1 MINRLATRIVRFADG
16 NSRSLRE
23 RTRPRSVLPA
33 RWSQLFGHL
42 AVFSFVVVLISGV
55 LLSLWFEPS
64 MRQVVYDGG
73 YTPLRGVS
81 MSQAYA
87 STLDISFEVR
97 GGLLVRQIH
106 HWASLLFV
114 SALSAHLLRLF
125 VTGAFRGWRRLS
137 WLFVL
142 ALLVLG
148 MVEAYF
154 GHLLPDDLLS
164 GTSLRVT
171 EGYLLAIPVVG
182 TYLAS
187 LVYGGEFPGDVVI
200 PVLNAAHVVVMP
212 IVIVAVFVGYLRA
225 IRRRQTRPVPS
236 VTMTAAESTVV
247 RHEAARMGGLALL
260 VFGVIVV
267 MAATIQVNPVWLW
280 GPADPAQ
287 ASAGSQ
293 PPWYLGFLDGAVR
306 LMPAWDLHVIGHE
319 LNLSVIVPVMV
330 LPGVVLGTLALYP
343 WFEQYVTRDR
353 RDPDVLDRPRTM
365 PVRTGLAA
373 AFVAFYLVL
382 LLAGGNDIVAT
393 TLHLSVNGTTRFLQ
407 ICVLVVPPLAFWI
420 TKRICL
426 GLQLRDRDEVLHGR
440 ETGII
445 TATLEGGFTESHQAL
460 SSSAVKV
467 LTAHP
472 DWRPIAPGAA
482 TDANGIPNPRYP
494 ADRHRAQL
502 SRFYFADVVPKPPES
517 DLEAIEP
524 AGEP

>member
-1 MINRLATRIVRFADG
+1 MTGRTINRLAARIVQLADS
-16 NSRSLRE
+16 NSQAIRDL
-23 RTRPRSVLPA
+23 TRRHIVFPT
-33 RWSQLFGHL
+33 RWSHLFGNL
-42 AVFSFVVVLISGV
+42 ALFSFLVVLISGV

-64 MRQVVYDGG
+64 MQQVVYDGA
-73 YTPLRGVS
+73 YRPLRGVP

-87 STLDISFEVR
+87 STLDISFEVQ

-106 HWASLLFV
+106 HWASLLFLAAMSV
-114 SALSAHLLRLF
+114 HLLRMF

-148 MVEAYF
+148 IIEAYL

-164 GTSLRVT
+164 GTGLRVT

-187 LVYGGEFPGDVVI
+187 LVYGGEFPGDQII
-200 PVLNAAHVVVMP
+200 PLLNAMHVFVLP
-212 IVIVAVFVGYLRA
+212 IVIVGVFVSYLVA
-225 IRRRQTRPVPS
+225 TNRRRTQPGAPV
-236 VTMTAAESTVV
+236 TAPDNAALRSY
-247 RHEAARMGGLALL
+247 AARMGGLALL

-306 LMPAWDLHVIGHE
+306 LMPPWDIHLFGHE
-319 LNLSVIVPVMV
+319 LTLSVIIPVMV

-353 RDPDVLDRPRTM
+353 RDPDVLDRPRNM
-365 PVRTGLAA
+365 PARAGLAA
-373 AFVAFYLVL
+373 AFVAFYVVL
-382 LLAGGNDIVAT
+382 LLAGGNDIIAT
-393 TLHLSVNGTTRFLQ
+393 TLHISVNGATRFLQ
-407 ICVLVVPPLAFWI
+407 VCVLVVPLLAFWI

-426 GLQLRDRDEVLHGR
+426 GLQIRDRDEVLHGR
-440 ETGII
+440 ETGVII
-445 TATLEGGFTESHQAL
+445 ATPEGGFIETHQEL
-460 SSSAVKV
+460 SPSTVKV

-472 DWRPIAPGAA
+472 DWMPIDPGPPA
-482 TDANGIPNPRYP
+482 DANGVPNPSYK
-494 ADRHRAQL
+494 ADRHRAPL
-502 SRFYFADVVPKPPES
+502 SRFYFADVVRKPPEP
-517 DLEAIEP
+517 DREDHP
-524 AGEP
+524 AA